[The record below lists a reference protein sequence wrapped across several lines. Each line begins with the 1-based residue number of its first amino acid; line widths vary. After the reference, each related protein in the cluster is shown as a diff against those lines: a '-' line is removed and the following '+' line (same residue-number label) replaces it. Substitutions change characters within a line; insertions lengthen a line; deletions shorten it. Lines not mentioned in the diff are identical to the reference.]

1 MKQPFNLSDK
11 NLHIGIVG
19 AGGFAHFAAGA
30 FLKVAGISITAVT
43 DINETASDEMAT
55 SLNAKV
61 YANYETLLKDSN
73 IDLIYIATP
82 PFLHHQQ
89 SKMALLS
96 GKHVICEKPA
106 AVHSGEAGELATL
119 ASSLRLLYVVNLM
132 QRYNPLYAIVK
143 KIVNEKL
150 LGNFLH
156 GFFENYA
163 SDESLGPDH
172 WFWDE
177 TKSGGIFIEHGVHFF
192 DLFSGWLGDGQ
203 VVSSLQLQRPG
214 TEQTIMDRV
223 QATVLYKEGIVNFYH
238 GFDQPKIL
246 DRQEMRLQFE
256 RGEITLYEWIPV
268 RMKLH
273 GLFQKNQLERIGGL
287 LTNFSI
293 EHNTDSFSEGKKVR
307 GRFSEIVF
315 DDHVT
320 IEYGDVREKEN
331 RYREMLTA
339 MITDQWKWIKDHK
352 HVRVIDETNAVQ
364 SLKMAEE
371 AKRIAQTFN

>member
-1 MKQPFNLSDK
+1 MSDK
-11 NLHIGIVG
+11 NLHIGIAG
-19 AGGFAHFAAGA
+19 AGGFAHFAADA
-30 FLKVAGISITAVT
+30 FLKVTGVSIDAVMDIDAVAAGK
-43 DINETASDEMAT
+43 MAGT
-55 SLNAKV
+55 LNAKV
-61 YANYETLLKDSN
+61 YTDYETLLKDQD

-82 PFLHHQQ
+82 PFLHHRQ

-96 GKHVICEKPA
+96 GKHVVCEKPA
-106 AVHSGEAGELATL
+106 AIQLNEAGELATL
-119 ASSLRLLYVVNLM
+119 ASSLQLLYVVNLM

-192 DLFSGWLGDGQ
+192 DLFSGWLGEGK

-214 TEQTIMDRV
+214 VEQKILDRV
-223 QATVLYKEGIVNFYH
+223 QTTVLYNDGVVNFYH

-273 GLFQKNQLERIGGL
+273 GLFQKEQMERIGEL

-293 EHNTDSFSEGKKVR
+293 EHNKNSFAEGKKVS

-320 IEYGDVREKEN
+320 IKYGNPEEKQN
-331 RYREMLTA
+331 RYQEMLTA
-339 MITDQWKWIKDHK
+339 MIADQWNWIKDRK
-352 HVRVIDETNAVQ
+352 HVRVIDDTNAVQ
-364 SLKMAEE
+364 SLRMAEE
-371 AKRIAQTFN
+371 ARRMAQTFNT